1 MEKTSRLQCQR
12 TNRWKEKLG
21 ANTTNTSTATHLSCV
36 ASSWS
41 RSQPTLSERWEH
53 HGQLPGRTSRQTLA
67 SSLTANLKSPMNL
80 TSMHDCG
87 RTLEHLEQTHT
98 ELERTCAQKPSV
110 VHNYTARQTDS
121 QLKNSSTH
129 FSPRTLQS
137 PEYPTIHHCLQCD
150 TRPAVAGTTTNRHE
164 DVFRSSHNAFS
175 LSR

>member
-12 TNRWKEKLG
+12 TDRWKEKLG

-41 RSQPTLSERWEH
+41 RSQPTLSERREH

-98 ELERTCAQKPSV
+98 ELERTFAQKPSV
-110 VHNYTARQTDS
+110 VHNYTAPSDRLTTEKQQHTLLS
-121 QLKNSSTH
+121 SHASEPRISHNSSLP
-129 FSPRTLQS
+129 S
-137 PEYPTIHHCLQCD
+137 
-150 TRPAVAGTTTNRHE
+150 V
-164 DVFRSSHNAFS
+164 
-175 LSR
+175 

>member
-12 TNRWKEKLG
+12 TNRRKEKLG
-21 ANTTNTSTATHLSCV
+21 AKTTNTSTATHLSCV
-36 ASSWS
+36 TSSWS

>member
-41 RSQPTLSERWEH
+41 RSQPTLSERREH

-98 ELERTCAQKPSV
+98 ELERTCAQLYGPSDRLTTEKQQHTLLSSHASEPRISHNSSLPSV
-110 VHNYTARQTDS
+110 
-121 QLKNSSTH
+121 
-129 FSPRTLQS
+129 
-137 PEYPTIHHCLQCD
+137 
-150 TRPAVAGTTTNRHE
+150 
-164 DVFRSSHNAFS
+164 
-175 LSR
+175 